1 MGIPLKA
8 RDIFE
13 SQSVEE
19 SIAET
24 PTVPL
29 RGKRP
34 PKISEPRPVARAST
48 GPWVLPT
55 RSSRPLP
62 RSSGYA
68 RVPGLGEYLLTM
80 SKASLFG
87 LIFGL
92 MLLGILFF
100 MAGFLVA
107 LSTIEP
113 QRPVATQ
120 PTWAEM
126 SAPHGQA
133 SHDSPFKGVP
143 ILGTM
148 ARAQTA
154 HLASHA
160 GVLTKGIVGKV
171 PAPLQPFANH
181 LQSQQIQATQ
191 RVIHQTAEG
200 RPPGFA
206 PAAPSSSR
214 PPPAAFT
221 PPPTGPAVQP
231 PLQPSPAPQPSM
243 ASLPSQ
249 PYPAASQPMVA
260 PQPYYGSPQPM
271 TAPPLGPPMP
281 GYPSPRY

>member
-1 MGIPLKA
+1 MVGQPLKA

-13 SQSVEE
+13 SQSLEVPTEE
-19 SIAET
+19 VYVAPRHAKRPERRAET
-24 PTVPL
+24 
-29 RGKRP
+29 RP
-34 PKISEPRPVARAST
+34 MAQVST
-48 GPWVLPT
+48 GPWLSAP

-62 RSSGYA
+62 WSQGYA
-68 RVPGLGEYLLTM
+68 RVPGLGEYLLSMT
-80 SKASLFG
+80 KASLFG
-87 LIFGL
+87 LVFGL

-113 QRPVATQ
+113 PRPAAAQ

-126 SAPHGQA
+126 SAPPGHA
-133 SHDSPFKGVP
+133 SHGSPFKGIP

-200 RPPGFA
+200 HPPGFG
-206 PAAPSSSR
+206 PAAAPPSSR
-214 PPPAAFT
+214 PPPAAFA
-221 PPPTGPAVQP
+221 PPPAQSPYQPAP
-231 PLQPSPAPQPSM
+231 PMAPPSGMIPSP
-243 ASLPSQ
+243 Q
-249 PYPAASQPMVA
+249 PYPGGVP
-260 PQPYYGSPQPM
+260 PQPYYGPPQPM
-271 TAPPLGPPMP
+271 MPPPPGPAMQ
-281 GYPSPRY
+281 GYPAPQY